1 MDKKYDVV
9 FGVYMDFE
17 WLKERVWKYKIIDKK
32 FILYFVISFDRLDY
46 EVYVIFEKMLKDM
59 LK

>member
-1 MDKKYDVV
+1 ME
-9 FGVYMDFE
+9 FE
-17 WLKERVWKYKIIDKK
+17 WLKERVWKFKIIDEKL
-32 FILYFVISFDRLDY
+32 ILYFVISFDRLDY